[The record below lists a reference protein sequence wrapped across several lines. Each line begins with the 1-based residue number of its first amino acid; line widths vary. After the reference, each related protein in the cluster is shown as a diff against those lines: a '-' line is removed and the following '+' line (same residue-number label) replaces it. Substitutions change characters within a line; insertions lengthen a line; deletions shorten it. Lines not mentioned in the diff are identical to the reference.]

1 MSSSGPGTARVFA
14 LLIVDNALSDI
25 SPIRQGDD
33 RKVKPSVVMVI
44 LRDDRLELEYA
55 RFPESSTVTML
66 CDLTGEPYAT
76 IVKPWTSIGSRFGT
90 ERYAMNPVP
99 VRSPLT
105 RIVAT
110 VGPAS
115 ESADVIERMIR
126 AGVTTFRLNFSHG
139 NHDRHEMVY
148 RRIRELAARLER
160 PTTILQDLQGPKLRI
175 GDLEKDEP
183 FEVMTG
189 DVMRICTHPVRGNSK
204 RISTSYADLG
214 KDVRAGDHI
223 LIDDGLIEL
232 LVTDVD
238 QDTEWGDEIV
248 AEVVHGGLVKPQKG
262 INLPGTNVSAAAMT
276 NKDIADLEFGVQL
289 GVDMVA
295 LSFVRSPLDVT
306 DAKRRI
312 RELGGSQPL
321 ISKIEKPQAVQA
333 LEAIVDASDGLM
345 VARGDLGV
353 ELSTEQVPLVQK
365 RLIRLANQ
373 AGKPVITATQMLES
387 MIENPRPT
395 RAEASDIANAILD
408 GTDAVMLSGETAV
421 GKWPVRTV
429 ETMAQ
434 IARTIECDPSWH
446 RAMRTISGE
455 RQAIDETT
463 VSSAIAYAAA
473 SLAKDVKATAVVVLT
488 ASGLTAERVSQQRPG
503 MPILAFADRAEVA
516 ARLSLWHGIVPVH
529 EPLAGNSEALHRQ
542 IDQGIRR
549 LGYASTGDRIV
560 TVGRAPPGDNAS
572 ALFLQFHE
580 LV

>member
-1 MSSSGPGTARVFA
+1 M
-14 LLIVDNALSDI
+14 N
-25 SPIRQGDD
+25 
-33 RKVKPSVVMVI
+33 SVP
-44 LRDDRLELEYA
+44 LR
-55 RFPESSTVTML
+55 P
-66 CDLTGEPYAT
+66 
-76 IVKPWTSIGSRFGT
+76 
-90 ERYAMNPVP
+90 
-99 VRSPLT
+99 PLT

-175 GDLEKDEP
+175 GDLENDEP
-183 FEVMTG
+183 FEVMVG
-189 DVMRICTHPVRGNSK
+189 DVMRICTHPVRGTRK

-223 LIDDGLIEL
+223 LIDDGLIEV
-232 LVTDVD
+232 LVIDVE
-238 QDTEWGDEIV
+238 QDTDWGDEVV
-248 AEVVHGGLVKPQKG
+248 ACVVHGGLVKPQKG
-262 INLPGTNVSAAAMT
+262 INLPGTNVSAPAMT
-276 NKDIADLEFGVQL
+276 SKDIADLEFGVQL

-295 LSFVRSPLDVT
+295 LSFVRSPLDVI

-333 LEAIVDASDGLM
+333 LESIVDTSDGLM

-446 RAMRTISGE
+446 RAMRTISSE
-455 RQAIDETT
+455 RQAVDETT

-503 MPILAFADRAEVA
+503 MPILAFADRPEVA

-529 EPLAGNSEALHRQ
+529 EPLAGNSDELHRQ
-542 IDQGIRR
+542 IDHGIRR
-549 LGYASTGDRIV
+549 LGYASTGDKIV
-560 TVGRAPPGDNAS
+560 TVGRAPHGENS
-572 ALFLQFHE
+572 TALFLQFHE
-580 LV
+580 LG

>member
-1 MSSSGPGTARVFA
+1 MSPDAV
-14 LLIVDNALSDI
+14 
-25 SPIRQGDD
+25 
-33 RKVKPSVVMVI
+33 
-44 LRDDRLELEYA
+44 
-55 RFPESSTVTML
+55 RF
-66 CDLTGEPYAT
+66 
-76 IVKPWTSIGSRFGT
+76 
-90 ERYAMNPVP
+90 
-99 VRSPLT
+99 PLT

-115 ESADVIERMIR
+115 EDAEVLEQMIR

-139 NHDRHEMVY
+139 NHERHEIVY
-148 RRIRELAARLER
+148 RRIRELADRLER
-160 PTTILQDLQGPKLRI
+160 PITILQDLQGPKLRI
-175 GDLEKDEP
+175 GDLENDTL
-183 FEVMTG
+183 FEVVTG
-189 DVMRICTHPVRGNSK
+189 DEIRICTQAVRGTRE
-204 RISTSYADLG
+204 RISTSYRDLG
-214 KDVRAGDHI
+214 KDIRIGDHI

-232 LVTDVD
+232 HVNDVE
-238 QDTEWGDEIV
+238 QDTEWGDE
-248 AEVVHGGLVKPQKG
+248 VVTRVIHGGLIKPQKG
-262 INLPGTNVSAAAMT
+262 INLPGTNVSAPAMT
-276 NKDIADLEFGVQL
+276 DKDIEDLAFGVKL
-289 GVDMVA
+289 GVDMIA
-295 LSFVRSPLDVT
+295 LSFVRSPRDVI

-312 RELGGSQPL
+312 HELGGLQPL

-333 LEAIVDASDGLM
+333 LESIVEASDGLM

-421 GKWPVRTV
+421 GQWPVKTV

-434 IARTIECDPSWH
+434 IARTIEIDPSWH
-446 RAMRTISGE
+446 RAMRTISE
-455 RQAIDETT
+455 YRQTT
-463 VSSAIAYAAA
+463 EDTSVSSAIAYAAA

-503 MPILAFADRAEVA
+503 VPILAFADRAEVA

-529 EPLAGNSEALHRQ
+529 EPLAGNIDELQHQ

-560 TVGRAPPGDNAS
+560 TVGRAPRGDNS
-572 ALFLQFHE
+572 TALFLQFHE
-580 LV
+580 LE

>member
-1 MSSSGPGTARVFA
+1 MNTDA
-14 LLIVDNALSDI
+14 L
-25 SPIRQGDD
+25 
-33 RKVKPSVVMVI
+33 
-44 LRDDRLELEYA
+44 
-55 RFPESSTVTML
+55 RF
-66 CDLTGEPYAT
+66 
-76 IVKPWTSIGSRFGT
+76 
-90 ERYAMNPVP
+90 
-99 VRSPLT
+99 PLT

-115 ESADVIERMIR
+115 EDVHVLEQMIR

-148 RRIRELAARLER
+148 RRIRQLADRLER

-175 GDLEKDEP
+175 GDLENDQP
-183 FEVMTG
+183 FEVVIG
-189 DVMRICTHPVRGNSK
+189 DEIRICTHPVGGTKERV
-204 RISTSYADLG
+204 STSYRDLG
-214 KDVRAGDHI
+214 KDVRIGDHI

-232 LVTDVD
+232 LVTDVE
-238 QDTEWGDEIV
+238 QDTDWGDEVV
-248 AEVVHGGLVKPQKG
+248 ARVVHGGLIKPQKG
-262 INLPGTNVSAAAMT
+262 INLPGTNVSAPAMT
-276 NKDIADLEFGVQL
+276 SKDIEDLAFGVQL

-295 LSFVRSPLDVT
+295 LSFVRSPLDVL

-312 RELGGSQPL
+312 KDLGGSQPL
-321 ISKIEKPQAVQA
+321 ISKIEKPQAVQS
-333 LEAIVDASDGLM
+333 LESIVDASDGLM
-345 VARGDLGV
+345 VARGDLAV

-365 RLIRLANQ
+365 RLIHLANQ

-421 GKWPVRTV
+421 GKWPVKTV

-434 IARTIECDPSWH
+434 IARTIEIDTSWH
-446 RAMRTISGE
+446 RAMRTVSGY
-455 RQAIDETT
+455 RDSVDETS
-463 VSSAIAYAAA
+463 VSSAIACAAA

-516 ARLSLWHGIVPVH
+516 SRLSLWHGIVPVH
-529 EPLAGNSEALHRQ
+529 EPLAGTIDELQHQ
-542 IDQGIRR
+542 IDHGIRR
-549 LGYASTGDRIV
+549 LGYASPGDRIV
-560 TVGRAPPGDNAS
+560 TVGRAPHGQDAT

-580 LV
+580 LT

>member
-1 MSSSGPGTARVFA
+1 M
-14 LLIVDNALSDI
+14 NSDA
-25 SPIRQGDD
+25 
-33 RKVKPSVVMVI
+33 M
-44 LRDDRLELEYA
+44 
-55 RFPESSTVTML
+55 RF
-66 CDLTGEPYAT
+66 
-76 IVKPWTSIGSRFGT
+76 
-90 ERYAMNPVP
+90 
-99 VRSPLT
+99 PLT

-115 ESADVIERMIR
+115 EDPQVLEQMIR

-139 NHDRHEMVY
+139 NHDRHEIVY
-148 RRIRELAARLER
+148 RRIRELADRLER

-175 GDLEKDEP
+175 GDLKNDQP
-183 FEVMTG
+183 FEIVTG
-189 DVMRICTHPVRGNSK
+189 DVIRICTSPVRGTK
-204 RISTSYADLG
+204 TRISTSYSDLAN
-214 KDVRAGDHI
+214 DIRAGNRI

-232 LVTDVD
+232 LVSDVERDTD
-238 QDTEWGDEIV
+238 WGDEVV
-248 AEVVHGGLVKPQKG
+248 ATVVHGGLVKPQKG
-262 INLPGTNVSAAAMT
+262 INLPGTNVSAPSMT
-276 NKDIADLEFGVQL
+276 SKDNEDLAFGVQL

-295 LSFVRSPLDVT
+295 LSFVRSAVDVI
-306 DAKRRI
+306 DARRRI
-312 RELGGSQPL
+312 QELGGTQPL
-321 ISKIEKPQAVQA
+321 ISKIEKPQAVQS

-408 GTDAVMLSGETAV
+408 GTDAVMLSGETAI
-421 GKWPVRTV
+421 GKWPVKTV

-434 IARTIECDPSWH
+434 IARTIEVDPSWH
-446 RAMRTISGE
+446 RAMRTISGY
-455 RQAIDETT
+455 RQTVDETS

-503 MPILAFADRAEVA
+503 VPILAFADRAEVA

-529 EPLAGNSEALHRQ
+529 EPLGGNIEELQHQ
-542 IDQGIRR
+542 IDRGIRR
-549 LGYASTGDRIV
+549 LGYAATGDRIV
-560 TVGRAPPGDNAS
+560 TVGRAPHGENAT

-580 LV
+580 LS